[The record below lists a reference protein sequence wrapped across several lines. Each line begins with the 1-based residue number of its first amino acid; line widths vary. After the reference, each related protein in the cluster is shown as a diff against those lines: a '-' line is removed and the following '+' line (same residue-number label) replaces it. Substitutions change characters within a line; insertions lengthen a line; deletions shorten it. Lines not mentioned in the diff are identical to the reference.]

1 MYKRFSE
8 MPAKSVYCQI
18 VEDTIAY
25 VKDISDRNDD
35 PIYPYILN
43 QLKDIYRE
51 VIINNSIC
59 EPEDVYDRYDIG
71 AIGVRYFD
79 ENDEMHERLCD
90 IFYGAVH
97 YKELK

>member
-1 MYKRFSE
+1 MYKQFSE
-8 MPAKSVYCQI
+8 MPTKSVYCQI

-25 VKDISDRNDD
+25 VKDISDSNDD

-51 VIINNSIC
+51 VIINNSIH

>member
-1 MYKRFSE
+1 MYKRFFE
-8 MPAKSVYCQI
+8 MPTKSAYCQV

-25 VKDISDRNDD
+25 VKEISEINDD

-43 QLKDIYRE
+43 QLRDIYRE
-51 VIINNSIC
+51 VITNNSIHDS
-59 EPEDVYDRYDIG
+59 EDVYDRYDIG

-97 YKELK
+97 HNELK